1 MADTK
6 AKKAAAEK
14 SVTNKTVKKP
24 VAEKAIKKVAAAEVK
39 PVKKEAASK
48 MAEISVNVIDLS
60 GKSASK
66 MALPGEM
73 FGAKIN
79 PTLMAQAVRVYQF
92 AQRQG
97 TSSTKTRG
105 EVNGTTK
112 KVYRQKGTGRAR
124 HGAAKAHIFVGGGIA
139 FGPKPRDFSL
149 ELPKKM
155 RRAALF
161 SALTQKL
168 SESRVVI
175 FDEKGIT
182 GKTKEMNEFIK
193 AADFSSK
200 KITVV
205 VSGDSKLV
213 SQSAGNLRNTTVIR
227 AENLNAFV
235 VLSSGTMLFVKDS
248 IDTLKKTFLNKN

>member
-6 AKKAAAEK
+6 VKKTTTVKKEA
-14 SVTNKTVKKP
+14 VKKP
-24 VAEKAIKKVAAAEVK
+24 VAVKDVAV
-39 PVKKEAASK
+39 KEAAVEIK
-48 MAEISVNVIDLS
+48 PAKTATKVAEISVDVRDIA
-60 GKSASK
+60 GKAAGKIS
-66 MALPGEM
+66 LPGEM

-92 AQRQG
+92 TKRRG

-124 HGAAKAHIFVGGGIA
+124 HGAAKAPIFVGGGIT

-155 RRAALF
+155 KRGALF
-161 SALTQKL
+161 SALTYKL
-168 SESRVVI
+168 SEKRIVV
-175 FDEKGIT
+175 FDGKGLT
-182 GKTKEMNEFIK
+182 GKTKEMNGFVK
-193 AADFSSK
+193 TMDLGQK

-205 VSGDSKLV
+205 VDGSTELV
-213 SQSAGNLRNTTVIR
+213 SKASGNLKNTTVIR
-227 AENLNAFV
+227 AENLNAYV
-235 VLSSGTMLFVKDS
+235 VLNGGTLFFVRDS
-248 IDTLKKTFLNKN
+248 IETLKKTFLNKN

>member
-6 AKKAAAEK
+6 VKKTAVEK
-14 SVTNKTVKKP
+14 SVKEKTVKKP
-24 VAEKAIKKVAAAEVK
+24 AEKEAAIEVK

-48 MAEISVNVIDLS
+48 MAEISVNVLDLS

-66 MALPGEM
+66 IALPGEM

-175 FDEKGIT
+175 FDGKGIT
-182 GKTKEMNEFIK
+182 GKTKEMNGFIK

-200 KITVV
+200 KVTVV
-205 VSGDSKLV
+205 VDGDSKSV
-213 SQSAGNLRNTTVIR
+213 SQAAGNLRNTKVIR
-227 AENLNAFV
+227 AENLNAYV
-235 VLSSGTMLFVKDS
+235 VLNSGTMLFVKDS